1 MRTRF
6 LALGAAMALALGL
19 LTAAPAKAAYAVD
32 AITFPDGTSTFYSP
46 FAGPATVTFS
56 WDVGSSDAMF
66 ELRLR
71 PIGGSA
77 IHREP
82 VFIDPDTQASPREV
96 EFSWPRLSVASAR
109 TYQVAVYRNDV
120 LQGQPES
127 FQLRPPLA
135 SITRA
140 TPNTFFPWIDDGY
153 RDTTRVRFTLAEDAD
168 AEARVFR
175 PRSTGACC
183 GALVR
188 NESLSNLPA
197 GDNDWIWDGRGEGG
211 FAGNLAKGDYFVRI
225 RADDGSL
232 PAAISKPFKVAIA
245 RTYRA
250 SATKSKPG
258 TARHHTIETSTV
270 RGGDCFVHA
279 LGGFL
284 QVDCHGGRMTV
295 FYRWGLGSGQRI
307 ERASFVIDDPNNE
320 CGPARRRTSHSK
332 HESSITVT
340 DSVSG
345 ITSCRVVTAK
355 ITYSF
360 LKNS

>member
-6 LALGAAMALALGL
+6 LPLVAALALALGL
-19 LTAAPAKAAYAVD
+19 LTAAPATAAYAVD

-46 FAGPATVTFS
+46 FSGPATVTFS
-56 WDVGSSDAMF
+56 WDVGSNDATF

-71 PIGGSA
+71 PLGGSA

-82 VFIDPDTQASPREV
+82 VFIDPDTHSSPRAV
-96 EFSWPRLSVASAR
+96 PFSWPRLAVSSAR
-109 TYQVAVYRNDV
+109 TYEVAVYRNNV

-135 SITRA
+135 SITGA

-153 RDTTRVRFTLAEDAD
+153 RDTTRVRFTLAEAAA

-175 PRSTGACC
+175 PTSTGACC
-183 GALVR
+183 GSLVR
-188 NESLSNLPA
+188 GDTLGPLSA
-197 GDNDWIWDGRGEGG
+197 GDHAWIWDGRGEGG
-211 FAGNLAKGDYFVRI
+211 FGENLPKGSYFVKI
-225 RADDGSL
+225 WADDGTL
-232 PAAISKPFKVAIA
+232 PAAISKPFEVTIA

-250 SATKSKPG
+250 NATRTKAG
-258 TARHHTIETSTV
+258 TAYHHTTETSLV

-279 LGGFL
+279 QGGFL
-284 QVDCHGGRMTV
+284 QIDCHGGRMTV
-295 FYRWGLGSGQRI
+295 SYRWGLGSAQRV
-307 ERASFVIDDPNNE
+307 EKASFAIDDPNNE
-320 CGPARRRTSHSK
+320 CGPARRRTGRSK
-332 HESSITVT
+332 HGSAITVT

-345 ITSCRVVTAK
+345 ITSCRVVTAR

-360 LKNS
+360 LENS